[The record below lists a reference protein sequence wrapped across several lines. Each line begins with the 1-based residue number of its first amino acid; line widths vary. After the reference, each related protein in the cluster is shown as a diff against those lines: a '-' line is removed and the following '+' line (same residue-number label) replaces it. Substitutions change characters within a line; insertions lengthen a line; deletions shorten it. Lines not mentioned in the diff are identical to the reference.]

1 MYLDPTKVTG
11 RRFLERRIKGPVT
24 MLNLLGFRDE
34 ANYSASPELAPPDPI
49 TGRVA
54 YAVYEAHT
62 LPFLDAAGGRV
73 TYVGEGGHFMIGPGD
88 ERWDMVMLVEHAIVS
103 EFVGMADN
111 DEYVSGLGLVG
122 YGRAWSSA
130 CWRFVG

>member
-62 LPFLDAAGGRV
+62 LPFLDAAGGRA
-73 TYVGEGGHFMIGPGD
+73 TYVGEGGHFMIGPATKGGT
-88 ERWDMVMLVEHAIVS
+88 W
-103 EFVGMADN
+103 
-111 DEYVSGLGLVG
+111 
-122 YGRAWSSA
+122 
-130 CWRFVG
+130 